1 MHKRRASIPSKGW
14 KVLFKSAFKKRKES
28 KIRHG
33 RGENGR
39 KDCRMRTFVYQ
50 KERSCHKRRNM
61 MRRLVDQNYRRCQKR
76 ERRMKRFAN
85 QKVRRWQNH
94 FRKKETDRGQQT
106 ISRGKYFFQR

>member
-1 MHKRRASIPSKGW
+1 MESLVQERIQKE
-14 KVLFKSAFKKRKES
+14 RKES

-76 ERRMKRFAN
+76 ERRMERFTN
-85 QKVRRWQNH
+85 QKVRRLQNTPKTLR
-94 FRKKETDRGQQT
+94 FGNWDF
-106 ISRGKYFFQR
+106 GKN

>member
-1 MHKRRASIPSKGW
+1 MCYLPSERSYAKKENEYSESGMKSIDQERIEKE
-14 KVLFKSAFKKRKES
+14 RKQS

-50 KERSCHKRRNM
+50 KERSWHKRRRM
-61 MRRLVDQNYRRCQKR
+61 MRRLVDQNYKRCQKR

-85 QKVRRWQNH
+85 QKV
-94 FRKKETDRGQQT
+94 
-106 ISRGKYFFQR
+106 

>member
-1 MHKRRASIPSKGW
+1 MESLVQERIQKE
-14 KVLFKSAFKKRKES
+14 RKES

-50 KERSCHKRRNM
+50 KERSCHKRRRM
-61 MRRLVDQNYRRCQKR
+61 MRRLVDQNYRRFRKR

-85 QKVRRWQNH
+85 
-94 FRKKETDRGQQT
+94 RGFYGNRLKFWLFYRNLVPRVL
-106 ISRGKYFFQR
+106 SYPPYGA